1 MGLWSDRHRAV
12 CSGRASN
19 TVSSEATSFETIVT
33 AALPSLTEARKP
45 HSNPR
50 AAVGWYLEAS
60 DRALR
65 AGSESP
71 GKEASEARLIYNS
84 ACEEVTVLLW
94 SNHEL
99 WNKGERSL
107 SARVYT
113 TLRFAAGS
121 RRNGTWDSGYFD
133 LFRTQQQVHEKIPH
147 MRRELTIR
155 AACWWE
161 LTGPPNPGNIFYRG
175 RCRFP
180 GDGRSRFQAIGN
192 FRRKSASG

>member
-50 AAVGWYLEAS
+50 AAVGWYL
-60 DRALR
+60 
-65 AGSESP
+65 
-71 GKEASEARLIYNS
+71 EARLIYNS